1 LLGDDAV
8 SPGTAVNPDVDLV
21 DEDLQGLTERPSGP
35 PPSFPEPP
43 SGPDDDGRDDQ
54 PEPPINNARLGIML
68 FIGAEGMFFAGLLSA
83 FLVFRT
89 GSAVWPPPLQPRLPI
104 VVTAVN
110 TFILLSSGVTMH
122 RAIRSVRRGDHQGL
136 SNGLIIT
143 AALGMIFLAVQ
154 GYEWARLLEF
164 GLTLSTGVYGAT
176 FYTLIGCHAAH
187 VFGAVIW
194 LLVLLWLARGQ
205 RFSPERHVGAAVCGM
220 YWYFVVAL
228 WPVLFVTV
236 YLA

>member
-1 LLGDDAV
+1 MAH
-8 SPGTAVNPDVDLV
+8 GTTLNPDLDTVVEALPEV
-21 DEDLQGLTERPSGP
+21 VERPEPP

-43 SGPDDDGRDDQ
+43 IGNEGDGRDDQ
-54 PEPPINNARLGIML
+54 PEPPINNARVGVML

-89 GSAVWPPPLQPRLPI
+89 GSAAWPPPFQPRLPI

-110 TFILLSSGVTMH
+110 TFILLGSSYTMH
-122 RAIRSVRRGDHQGL
+122 RALRAIRGGNAQRLMDWLG
-136 SNGLIIT
+136 IT
-143 AALGMIFLAVQ
+143 AVLGMIFLSVQ
-154 GYEWARLLEF
+154 GYEWARLLQF
-164 GLTLSTGVYGAT
+164 GLTLSSSVYGAI

-194 LLVLLWLARGQ
+194 LLIIFVLAKKHV
-205 RFSPERHVGAAVCGM
+205 FSRTQFVGVQVCGI

-228 WPVLFVTV
+228 WPILFGLV
-236 YLA
+236 YLY

>member
-1 LLGDDAV
+1 MLQ
-8 SPGTAVNPDVDLV
+8 GTTVNPDLETVV
-21 DEDLQGLTERPSGP
+21 EEIPEVIERSEPP

-43 SGPDDDGRDDQ
+43 IGDEGDGRDDQ
-54 PEPPINNARLGIML
+54 PEPPINNARLGVML
-68 FIGAEGMFFAGLLSA
+68 FIGTEGMFFAGLLSA

-89 GSAVWPPPLQPRLPI
+89 GSAVWPPPFQPRLPI

-110 TFILLSSGVTMH
+110 TCILLCSSYTMH
-122 RAIRSVRRGDHQGL
+122 RALRAIRRGNARKLMDWLGL
-136 SNGLIIT
+136 T
-143 AALGMIFLAVQ
+143 AVLGMTFLSIQ

-164 GLTLSTGVYGAT
+164 GLTLSSSVYGAI

-194 LLVLLWLARGQ
+194 LVITVIMAKKHSFSRE
-205 RFSPERHVGAAVCGM
+205 RFVGVQVCSI

-228 WPVLFVTV
+228 WPILFGLV
-236 YLA
+236 YLY